1 MKFEDAVQKS
11 VKLFLDGKMPP
22 KTADIAENGRMYT
35 PDYFDELEERLL
47 GDVEKEGK

>member
-35 PDYFDELEERLL
+35 PEYFDELEERLL

>member
-35 PDYFDELEERLL
+35 PDYFDELEERIL